1 MEETIIMGTWADFK
15 RWAFVTKVLIVRRKT
30 LRKLCNHPESLKVT
44 GFYFCCGDVIS
55 FLDQSEKFLCETL
68 KIRTI

>member
-1 MEETIIMGTWADFK
+1 MEETIIMGTRADFK
-15 RWAFVTKVLIVRRKT
+15 RWAFVTKGPGSAKKFR
-30 LRKLCNHPESLKVT
+30 RKLCNHPESLKVT